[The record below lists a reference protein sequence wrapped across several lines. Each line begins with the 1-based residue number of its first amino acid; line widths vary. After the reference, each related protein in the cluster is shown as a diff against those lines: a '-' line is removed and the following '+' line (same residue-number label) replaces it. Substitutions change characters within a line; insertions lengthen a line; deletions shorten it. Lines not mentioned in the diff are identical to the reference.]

1 MMTKKLL
8 KFMVP
13 VLALGLWGLGL
24 SSPALA
30 SPDDYVCAVYFTG
43 IGCHSCEMTCPLLT
57 KEIPGEYPNLV
68 IIEYEIYG
76 EAENA
81 AVFSD
86 YVSAYDTDY
95 GIPLVIFGKE
105 QSLSGYSPITS
116 QIREVLDELETNEC
130 PLSDGSS
137 QSFSDLDLTSLPG
150 CPLIWHQEKVLIK
163 DGPQG
168 DSELLK
174 KLLTSDNLDDVLKDT
189 EFEIIEPIAVAIPGG
204 EINFGHGITVGD
216 WTFQWNGE
224 GITPPEPEPVTPE
237 PEPVTPEPEPE
248 PVTPEP
254 EPVTPGPEPTKPTLT
269 LPKVLSLAAADAVNP
284 CAFAVLLLMLVSITA
299 YNPGNRRS
307 ILYAGLA
314 FIGAV
319 LAMYFVYGLLLV
331 RFYQEIQQLKG
342 VGDWIYRGVSVAAI
356 VFGALN
362 IRDFVRYKPGGIGT
376 EMPLFMR
383 PRVKKIINNITSTK
397 GAFVTGLIVT
407 FFLLPCT
414 IGPYIIAS
422 QIIASVP
429 LAEGMPMLLLYNLV
443 FIIPL
448 IIIVS
453 GVFLGTSRI
462 HDFYTWKERNI
473 SKMHL
478 VAGCILLGLGIFMLL
493 ESLGIA
499 VFLGAG

>member
-1 MMTKKLL
+1 MMIKKLL
-8 KFMVP
+8 KFMGP
-13 VLALGLWGLGL
+13 VLVLGLWGLSL

-30 SPDDYVCAVYFTG
+30 SPEDYVCAVYFTG
-43 IGCHSCEMTCPLLT
+43 IGCHSCEMSGPLLT
-57 KEIPGEYPNLV
+57 RQLPGEYPNLV
-68 IIEYEIYG
+68 VIEYEIYG
-76 EAENA
+76 KEQNA
-81 AVFSD
+81 SVFNE
-86 YVSAYDTDY
+86 YVSNYNTEY
-95 GIPLVIFGKE
+95 RIPLVVFAQE
-105 QSLSGYSPITS
+105 LYLSDYSPIAS
-116 QIREVLDELETNEC
+116 NIRGIIDELETNPC
-130 PLSDGSS
+130 PLIDGSS
-137 QSFSDLDLTSLPG
+137 QDFSDLELTSLPG
-150 CPLIWHQEKVLIK
+150 YPLIWHQEKILIK

-174 KLLTSDNLDDVLKDT
+174 KLLTNDNLDDILKDV
-189 EFEIIEPIAVAIPGG
+189 EFEIIEPTEVAIPGG
-204 EINFGHGITVGD
+204 AVNFDHGITIGD

-224 GITPPEPEPVTPE
+224 GITLPEPEPVTPE
-237 PEPVTPEPEPE
+237 PEPVTPEPEP
-248 PVTPEP
+248 VTPEP
-254 EPVTPGPEPTKPTLT
+254 EPVTPEPEPARPTLT

-284 CAFAVLLLMLVSITA
+284 CAFAVLLLMLVSITT

-362 IRDFVRYKPGGIGT
+362 IRDFARYKPGGIGT

-383 PRVKKIINNITSTK
+383 PRVKKIMNNITSTK

-429 LAEGMPMLLLYNLV
+429 LAEGVPMLLLYNLV
-443 FIIPL
+443 FIVPL

-462 HDFYTWKERNI
+462 QDFYLWKERNI

-478 VAGCILLGLGIFMLL
+478 VAGCILVGLGIFMLL
-493 ESLGIA
+493 ESLGIV
-499 VFLGAG
+499 VFLGVA